1 MKTSLFA
8 RIQVEIMDDVR
19 EKSMVFENQLFAP
32 RIGETVSIYDVD
44 TDGDEIIS
52 GRVIDVRW
60 GYTNQDNGAHCTV
73 IVRDEATN
81 GSLAL

>member
-1 MKTSLFA
+1 
-8 RIQVEIMDDVR
+8 MDDVR

-73 IVRDEATN
+73 IVRDET
-81 GSLAL
+81 S

>member
-1 MKTSLFA
+1 MKTPPFA
-8 RIQVEIMDDVR
+8 RIQVEIMDDLR
-19 EKSMVFENQLFAP
+19 EKSIIFENQPFIP

-60 GYTNQDNGAHCTV
+60 GYTNEEDGATHCTV
-73 IVRDEATN
+73 IVREGA
-81 GSLAL
+81 S

>member
-1 MKTSLFA
+1 MKTSPFA

-19 EKSMVFENQLFAP
+19 EKSMVFENQLFPP

-73 IVRDEATN
+73 IVRNET
-81 GSLAL
+81 S

>member
-60 GYTNQDNGAHCTV
+60 GYTNQDDGAHCTV
-73 IVRDEATN
+73 IVRNET
-81 GSLAL
+81 S

>member
-60 GYTNQDNGAHCTV
+60 GYTNQGNGAHCTV
-73 IVRDEATN
+73 VVRDET
-81 GSLAL
+81 S

>member
-1 MKTSLFA
+1 MKTSPFA

-73 IVRDEATN
+73 IVRDET
-81 GSLAL
+81 S

>member
-73 IVRDEATN
+73 IVRDET
-81 GSLAL
+81 S

>member
-60 GYTNQDNGAHCTV
+60 GYTNQDDGAHCTV
-73 IVRDEATN
+73 IVRDET
-81 GSLAL
+81 S